1 MSFQLKQV
9 TFTKKKKKG
18 EGEKKKEPLLLLACL
33 IKVKFRTVQRQ
44 CNWGNANIP
53 SHAVAFEAAT
63 GNCQEQQ

>member
-9 TFTKKKKKG
+9 TFIKK
-18 EGEKKKEPLLLLACL
+18 EKKKRKKTEPLLLLACL

-44 CNWGNANIP
+44 CNWGDVNIP
-53 SHAVAFEAAT
+53 SHPVAFKAAT

>member
-9 TFTKKKKKG
+9 TFIKKENKKK
-18 EGEKKKEPLLLLACL
+18 EKKTEPLLLLARL

-44 CNWGNANIP
+44 CNWGNVNIH
-53 SHAVAFEAAT
+53 SHPVAFKAAT